1 MMENVKQFAADTG
14 VVVGSAAVV
23 AAVALAPV
31 VYVAAFCCGAGIAV
45 GAAAKPKK
53 EENQGC
59 HIQ

>member
-1 MMENVKQFAADTG
+1 M
-14 VVVGSAAVV
+14 VGSAAVV

-31 VYVAAFCCGAGIAV
+31 VYGVAFCCGAGIAV